1 MARNAY
7 EEKIRPN
14 LGRIILMAGKGATTK
29 EICEALGI
37 GKTSFA
43 KYLALG
49 KEGDERYRDLA
60 EAFAQAKEGP
70 DAEVEAALYKRA
82 CGFEYV
88 ETRREEKLD
97 RNGKV
102 VELVTKT
109 NRVVPP
115 DPTSAMFWLTNRK
128 PKDWRYQR
136 REQEEAEK
144 QEGGV
149 ILMPGVEAQ
158 AEGAG
163 ADQKQEAAVSGPGGG
178 PVEKGGG
185 K

>member
-7 EEKIRPN
+7 EDKIRPN

-29 EICEALGI
+29 EICEALGVSNS
-37 GKTSFA
+37 SFC
-43 KYLALG
+43 KYMALG
-49 KEGDERYRDLA
+49 RDGDERYKDLA
-60 EAFAQAKEGP
+60 AAFAQAKEGP
-70 DAEVEAALYKRA
+70 DANVEAALYKRA

-97 RNGKV
+97 RMGNV
-102 VELVTKT
+102 VELVTTT

-136 REQEEAEK
+136 REQEEADSK
-144 QEGGV
+144 EGGV

-158 AEGAG
+158 AEGTEGPDGAG
-163 ADQKQEAAVSGPGGG
+163 KAG
-178 PVEKGGG
+178 PVDKGGG
-185 K
+185 GK

>member
-7 EEKIRPN
+7 EDKIRPN
-14 LGRIILMAGKGATTK
+14 LGRIILMAGRGATTK
-29 EICEALGI
+29 EICEALGVSNS
-37 GKTSFA
+37 SFC
-43 KYLALG
+43 KYMALG
-49 KEGDERYRDLA
+49 RDGDERYKDLA

-70 DAEVEAALYKRA
+70 DANVEAALYKRA

-88 ETRREEKLD
+88 ETRHEEKLD
-97 RNGKV
+97 RMGNV
-102 VELVTKT
+102 VELITKT

-136 REQEEAEK
+136 REQEEADSK
-144 QEGGV
+144 EGGV

-158 AEGAG
+158 AEGHEGQDG
-163 ADQKQEAAVSGPGGG
+163 AEKAE
-178 PVEKGGG
+178 PVDKGVGC